1 MIELT
6 AKGTEELDALCK
18 EYEKRT
24 GKEVSESEMT
34 DMMVQ
39 MGHYNLIGMWK

>member
-18 EYEKRT
+18 EYKVRT
-24 GKEVSESEMT
+24 GKEITESEMA
-34 DMMVQ
+34 DMMIQ
-39 MGHYNLIGMWK
+39 LGYYNLIGMWA